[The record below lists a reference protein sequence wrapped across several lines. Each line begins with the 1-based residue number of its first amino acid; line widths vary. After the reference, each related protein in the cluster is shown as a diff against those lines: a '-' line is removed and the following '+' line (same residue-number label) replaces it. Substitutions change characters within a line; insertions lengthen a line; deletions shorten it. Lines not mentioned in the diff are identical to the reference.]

1 MQTSSAP
8 PLLILGVIHTL
19 DPLRPRAEAVL
30 VRGRLIAKVGTR
42 EACEREAGPLAR
54 VIELG
59 RGCVTPGLV
68 DAHGHAGLYGRTLVE
83 VDLSRAGS
91 EGECVALVAERARA
105 TPEGCWIRGGGW
117 DQTRW
122 PGAAFPTLDALSR
135 AVPDHPVALA
145 RVDVHAL
152 WVNARALAECGIDR
166 ATEDPPGGKI
176 LRRDGGAPAG
186 TLIDTA
192 ADLVTVRISPP
203 ARDELEVLVLR
214 ALTALRRKGLTGLHD
229 ASAGPL
235 LLEVFERLE
244 ALGALPIRV
253 HAMVD
258 GGCSD
263 AELDARLAPWS
274 ERPSRGLLTVAS
286 VKLFADGALGS
297 RGAALFDPYED
308 DSGNRG
314 LWVTEP
320 RELRRRI
327 LRMMSLGVQPAVHCI
342 GDRACHAVLDAFAE
356 GARTLGGARLRP
368 RAEHLQ
374 VLRPRDVPLL
384 VASGAVASMQPI
396 HAWSDAR
403 WIESR
408 LGSGNERQRGAYA
421 WRQALEAGAVLALGS
436 DVPVEA
442 PDPRA
447 GLAAAVLR
455 IPSGASDPWM
465 PEQRLTL
472 EEALRGFTWGAAYA
486 EHAEARR
493 GTVREGLEADLTLWG
508 ADVMALAPGELAAAP
523 LWGTVV
529 DGAVE
534 RSVGDTRAA
543 D

>member
-1 MQTSSAP
+1 MQTPDVS
-8 PLLILGVIHTL
+8 PLLILGTIHTL
-19 DPLRPRAEAVL
+19 DPQRPRAEAVL
-30 VRGRLIAKVGTR
+30 ARGPLIARVGTR
-42 EACEREAGPLAR
+42 EECTRAAGPHAT
-54 VIELG
+54 VVDLG
-59 RGCVTPGLV
+59 AGCATPGLV

-83 VDLSRAGS
+83 VDLSRAQS
-91 EGECVALVAERARA
+91 EEECVALVAERARA
-105 TPEGCWIRGGGW
+105 TPPGRWIRGGGW

-122 PGAAFPTLDALSR
+122 PGARFPTLDALSA

-152 WVNARALAECGIDR
+152 WVNARALAECGLDR
-166 ATEDPPGGKI
+166 ATEDPPGGRF
-176 LRRDGGAPAG
+176 LRRDGFAIAG

-192 ADLVTVRISPP
+192 ADLVAARIPPP

-214 ALTALRRKGLTGLHD
+214 ALTALRRQGLTGLHD

-244 ALGALPIRV
+244 ARGALPIRV

-263 AELDARLAPWS
+263 AELDVRLAPWS
-274 ERPSRGLLTVAS
+274 ERPSRGRLTVGS

-308 DSGNRG
+308 DSGNSG

-327 LRMMSLGVQPAVHCI
+327 LRLMSLGIQPAVHCI
-342 GDRACHAVLDAFAE
+342 GDRACNTVLDAFAE

-374 VLRPRDVPLL
+374 VLRERDLPLL
-384 VASGAVASMQPI
+384 RASGAVASMQPI
-396 HAWSDAR
+396 HAWSDGR
-403 WIESR
+403 WIEAR
-408 LGSGNERQRGAYA
+408 LGRGNERQRGAYA
-421 WRQALEAGAVLALGS
+421 WRQALAAGAVLALGS

-455 IPSGASDPWM
+455 VPSGAREAWM

-493 GTVREGLEADLTLWG
+493 GMVREGLQADLTLWG
-508 ADVMALAPGELAAAP
+508 EDLFALAPERLAAAA
-523 LWGTVV
+523 LLGTVV
-529 DGAVE
+529 DGALE
-534 RSVGDTRAA
+534 RLT
-543 D
+543 